1 MKLFAALLATGLA
14 AVSVAFRSAPPAAA
28 TAAPPKEYVITN
40 YGASTDSTQL
50 NTKAIQQAIDKASAA
65 GGGTVV
71 VPKGVFLSGALFFK
85 PKTQLRLLAGAKL
98 KGSDNIADYPLIPS
112 RMEGQKLDYYAALV
126 NATKVN
132 DFKITGPGIIDGNG
146 LKFWKGF
153 WAHRDSMSKAGKS
166 STNLE
171 VHRPRLLFIWSC
183 DNVTIRD
190 VKMRN
195 AGFWTTHL
203 YQCNN
208 VLIEGCDIRSPFR
221 PVKAPSTDG
230 IDIDVCRKITIRNCY
245 ISVNDDGIAIKGG
258 KGPTAQQL
266 PENGPIEDVLIENC
280 TFGEVHAAL
289 TCGSEC
295 IHANRITMRNCKM
308 DNDRPVLLFKMRP
321 DTYQVYENITI
332 DGITGKCGTLVTL
345 SPWTQFFNMAGS
357 ASTPFGT
364 IRDIRITNVN
374 VQCRELAMLAGNPTD
389 KVSNI
394 VFKNVTATSPKA
406 TFTNKYPSIA
416 FDHVTLNGAPVHAVK
431 ASDIPAEPSKA
442 LQPD

>member
-1 MKLFAALLATGLA
+1 MKLIIVLLAAWLA
-14 AVSVAFRSAPPAAA
+14 TFSTSFRSEVLPKKG
-28 TAAPPKEYVITN
+28 APPKEYVITKF
-40 YGASTDSTQL
+40 GASTDSTKL
-50 NTKAIQQAIDKASAA
+50 TTKAIQQAIDKASAS
-65 GGGTVV
+65 GGGTIV

-85 PKTQLRLLAGAKL
+85 PNTQLRLLAGAKL

-132 DFKITGPGIIDGNG
+132 GFTITGPGTIDGNG
-146 LKFWKGF
+146 LNFWKGF

-171 VHRPRLLFIWSC
+171 VHRPRLLFIWGC
-183 DNVTIRD
+183 DKVTIKG
-190 VKMRN
+190 VKLHN

-203 YQCNN
+203 YQCTN

-230 IDIDVCRKITIRNCY
+230 IDIDVCKHVVVRNCY
-245 ISVNDDGIAIKGG
+245 ISVNDDGVCIKGG
-258 KGPTAQQL
+258 KGPNAQKL
-266 PENGPIEDVLIENC
+266 PENGPIEDVLVENC
-280 TFGEVHAAL
+280 TFGEVHAAM

-308 DNDRPVLLFKMRP
+308 DHDRPVLLFKMRP
-321 DTYQVYENITI
+321 DTYQLYENITI
-332 DGITGKCGTLVTL
+332 ENITGKCGTIVSL

-357 ASTPFGT
+357 AEKPFGT
-364 IRDIRITNVN
+364 IRNIRISNVK
-374 VQCRELAMLAGNPTD
+374 VQCREFALLAGNPTD
-389 KVSNI
+389 KIENI
-394 VFKNVTATSPKA
+394 VFKNVEATSPKP
-406 TFTNKYPSIA
+406 TFTNKYPSIV
-416 FDHVTLNGAPVHAVK
+416 FDNVTLNGAPVQAAK
-431 ASDIPAEPSKA
+431 ASDAQSEPSKP